1 MLDYRVQ
8 FEVFMSYVC
17 DTFREEITKQL
28 QYDMIVNDIIQQD
41 ISILLKDGSYQL
53 D

>member
-8 FEVFMSYVC
+8 FEVFMIHVC
-17 DTFREEITKQL
+17 NTFREEITKQL